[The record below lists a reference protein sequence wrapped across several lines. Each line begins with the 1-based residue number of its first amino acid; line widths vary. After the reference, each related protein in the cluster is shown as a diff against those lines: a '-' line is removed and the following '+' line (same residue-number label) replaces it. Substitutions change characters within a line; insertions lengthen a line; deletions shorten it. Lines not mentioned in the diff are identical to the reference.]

1 MKQAS
6 SVQKVFSSSLIVLIT
21 LVLSACQ
28 MGSQLRGKHHL
39 IENKYIPLR
48 ATPYACPQCQKSLE
62 KILTAEYEHNRAAL
76 MAEKQE
82 LGDFGPQPNFCH

>member
-6 SVQKVFSSSLIVLIT
+6 SVQKAFSSGLIMLIP
-21 LVLSACQ
+21 LSLSACQ

-62 KILTAEYEHNRAAL
+62 TILTSEYELNRAAL
-76 MAEKQE
+76 ADEQHE
-82 LGDFGPQPNFCH
+82 LGDFGPQPNFCR